1 MASYPNTEGFEYS
14 FSSIILKARG
24 KRYYGAT
31 NISYDDGLEPG
42 VVEGTSTLPLGETA
56 GKWSGNGSLEM
67 NRRDGQA
74 LIDDLGDGYGRV
86 RFSITV
92 QYAEEGMPVIT
103 DELPSV
109 RIKKV
114 TNNNSAGT
122 DPSKMTFEL
131 SLLKPIKRNGKAIE
145 RSIDTTG
152 TANL

>member
-14 FSSIILKARG
+14 FSSMIVKARG
-24 KRYYGAT
+24 KRYYGVT
-31 NISYDDGLEPG
+31 SLTYDDGLEPG
-42 VVEGTSTLPLGETA
+42 MVEGTSTMPLGETA
-56 GKWSGNGSLEM
+56 GKWSGSASMEM

-74 LIDDLGDGYGRV
+74 LLDDLGDRFGRV
-86 RFSITV
+86 RFSIIN
-92 QYAEEGMPVIT
+92 QYAEDGMPTIT

-114 TNNNSAGT
+114 TNNNAAGT

-131 SLLKPIKRNGKAIE
+131 SMLKAVRRNGKAIE
-145 RSIDTTG
+145 GPIDNTG

>member
-42 VVEGTSTLPLGETA
+42 MVEGTSTLPLGETA
-56 GKWSGNGSLEM
+56 GKWSGNGSIEM

-74 LIDDLGDGYGRV
+74 LLDDLGDGYGRV
-86 RFSITV
+86 RFSITN

-103 DELPSV
+103 DELTSV

-131 SLLKPIKRNGKAIE
+131 SLLKPVKRNGKAIE

-152 TANL
+152 AANL

>member
-42 VVEGTSTLPLGETA
+42 MVEGTATVPLGETA
-56 GKWSGNGSLEM
+56 GKWSGSASIEF

-74 LIDDLGDGYGRV
+74 LLDDLGDGYGRV
-86 RFSITV
+86 RFSITN
-92 QYAEEGMPVIT
+92 QYAEDGMPVIT

-122 DPSKMTFEL
+122 DPSKMTVEL
-131 SLLKPIKRNGKAIE
+131 SLLKPIKRNGKSIE
-145 RSIDTTG
+145 RPLDNST